1 MGFQWMEAIRDWCI
15 FVGTL
20 TMLSLML
27 WLILETRR
35 SRLVLGNNL
44 DRVRKGVSHMED
56 NLMQTQPMF
65 QCKNFSRMP
74 ARHRL
79 PIF

>member
-1 MGFQWMEAIRDWCI
+1 MEFQWMAAIRDWCI
-15 FVGTL
+15 FVGAL
-20 TMLSLML
+20 TMMLLML

-44 DRVRKGVSHMED
+44 DRVRKGVSHMEH

-65 QCKNFSRMP
+65 QCENFSRVP
-74 ARHRL
+74 ARQRA
-79 PIF
+79 PIL